1 MPMKKVLIVDDAVTV
16 RKYERQMVE
25 NLGIETDEA
34 INGLEALEKLMQQ
47 RYDLLLVDIN
57 MPKMT
62 GYELLEE
69 MRKIPELKHIPV
81 VMISTE
87 AERKDKINAYKV
99 GANFYVVKPIRP
111 ETIKSLINLLV
122 I

>member
-1 MPMKKVLIVDDAVTV
+1 MKKILIVDDAVTV

-34 INGLEALEKLMQQ
+34 INGLEALEKLMHQK
-47 RYDLLLVDIN
+47 YDLLLVDIN

-69 MRKIPELKHIPV
+69 MRKNPELKDIPV
-81 VMISTE
+81 IMISTE
-87 AERKDKINAYKV
+87 AEKKDKINAYKV

-111 ETIKSLINLLV
+111 ETITCLINLL
-122 I
+122 II

>member
-1 MPMKKVLIVDDAVTV
+1 MKKVLIVDDAVTV

-34 INGLEALEKLMQQ
+34 INGLEALEKLMHQK
-47 RYDLLLVDIN
+47 YDLLLVDIN

-69 MRKIPELKHIPV
+69 MRKNPELKDIPV

-87 AERKDKINAYKV
+87 AEKKDKINGYRV

-111 ETIKSLINLLV
+111 DTIKSLINLLV
-122 I
+122 V